1 MENKFEKATVA
12 VGFKI
17 LGIKQNLTYV
27 LGARLRSEN
36 AALFSIASKCSCI
49 QKFIVSESSPA

>member
-1 MENKFEKATVA
+1 MMENKFEKATVA

-36 AALFSIASKCSCI
+36 AALFSIAFKCSCI
-49 QKFIVSESSPA
+49 QKFIV